1 MRRITFILQMAR
13 DKKGFFAFSFLPFIL
28 SLNLIS
34 DSVRLSHIK
43 QFLIIT
49 EINWFCCCCCCFSC
63 SCFSLL
69 FYRLRNGFWYPGIRA
84 FLFRYSVFW
93 CHITDIKYLRFLN
106 CRYLILRQKFM
117 YIFFTFESM
126 LAQWSKYANHW
137 EVSQRLAHGQ
147 RSYGEFA
154 LFCFGLFLVW
164 FVCLFVCFLFALQK
178 YS

>member
-49 EINWFCCCCCCFSC
+49 EINWFCCCCCFSC

-69 FYRLRNGFWYPGIRA
+69 FYRLGKGFWYPGIYQ
-84 FLFRYSVFW
+84 FQ
-93 CHITDIKYLRFLN
+93 I
-106 CRYLILRQKFM
+106 ILYFH
-117 YIFFTFESM
+117 
-126 LAQWSKYANHW
+126 LAVHLGLLKEDH
-137 EVSQRLAHGQ
+137 VSTLLWLVVAGRG
-147 RSYGEFA
+147 A
-154 LFCFGLFLVW
+154 LLLTKLVIA
-164 FVCLFVCFLFALQK
+164 VIVQLFVFNLIQNF
-178 YS
+178 YHFP